1 MKKLILPAIIILFI
15 TLIACNKKESA
26 PAPATNNTT
35 TTVGGD
41 NGTFLSAYNV
51 SQFGTTFYT
60 DSTINATFFDSPYS
74 THNNISA
81 GVVSVNNTTLNATTS
96 PINYYYTN
104 NINFN
109 VLNWQIAG
117 NGTISATSFS
127 YAPTHPS
134 YTGYNVLPDT
144 VTKSVG
150 FNVVVNGVSNTN
162 RPVYIFIAPT
172 SGTGSVITKTIATAP
187 ATLNISSSELATYTS
202 SNTISIK
209 VEMFNYSNITVNAK
223 QYAINANR
231 TFQKYLYL
239 K

>member
-1 MKKLILPAIIILFI
+1 MKKLIFPTIIILVTTFF
-15 TLIACNKKESA
+15 ACKKKEST
-26 PAPATNNTT
+26 PIPTTNSTT
-35 TTVGGD
+35 SANGD
-41 NGTFLSAYNV
+41 YGTFLSAYNV
-51 SQFGTTFYT
+51 SQLGSTFYM
-60 DSTINATFFDSPYS
+60 DSTINATFFDSPLI

-81 GVVSVNNTTLNATTS
+81 GIVSVNNTTLNATTS

-109 VLNWQIAG
+109 VLSWQIAG
-117 NGTISATSFS
+117 SGAISATSFS
-127 YAPTHPS
+127 YAPIHPS

-144 VTKSVG
+144 VTKSAG
-150 FNVVVNGVSNTN
+150 FNVVINGVSNTN
-162 RPVYIFIAPT
+162 QPVYVFIAPI
-172 SGTGSVITKTIATAP
+172 SGSASVITKTIATAP
-187 ATLNISSSELATYTS
+187 ATLNISSAELAAYTA

-209 VEMFNYSNITVNAK
+209 VELFNYSNITVNSK